1 MVCTSINMIITE
13 WRDQIFHQDW
23 YWGFFCETTTK
34 TFWDPKWYWY
44 SQNHRKS
51 LDTKKS
57 QDEMPDFDNLEDH
70 VNLVQ
75 VHLSGEGL
83 RAGRERER
91 RYGGGGH
98 LSIRGEGRGAIR
110 EGGRSSIWEV
120 GRFSFCG
127 WRYVSWGGVAL
138 SCGGSVEI
146 ILFCSAECIADI
158 SLASWWP
165 SYFIAYTV

>member
-1 MVCTSINMIITE
+1 MHALYHCFCSYFDSKKPASFCNHHHHGNSCLQTSI
-13 WRDQIFHQDW
+13 
-23 YWGFFCETTTK
+23 
-34 TFWDPKWYWY
+34 YWY

-57 QDEMPDFDNLEDH
+57 QDEMPHFDNLEDH

-91 RYGGGGH
+91 RYGGGGQ
-98 LSIRGEGRGAIR
+98 LSIWGGGRSSIR
-110 EGGRSSIWEV
+110 EGGRSSIWGV

-127 WRYVSWGGVAL
+127 WRYVSWGGVSL
-138 SCGGSVEI
+138 SSGGSVEI

-158 SLASWWP
+158 SLTSWWP
-165 SYFIAYTV
+165 SHFIAYTV